1 MNFSSIKFQLI
12 GYVCV
17 IEAIALT
24 LMAYFTSMKYR
35 QVPNEDEADLVSGKC
50 REMSPITHTN
60 HHDYNNSNP
69 NQTNNII
76 ETNDNGYAYNNHI
89 NCNQTMISPTECN
102 QKPYIPGKLI
112 ANPNGYPMIAC

>member
-1 MNFSSIKFQLI
+1 MCA
-12 GYVCV
+12 V
-17 IEAIALT
+17 EAIALT
-24 LMAYFTSMKYR
+24 LMAYFTSVKYR

-60 HHDYNNSNP
+60 HHDYNP

-102 QKPYIPGKLI
+102 QKPYIPGELLL
-112 ANPNGYPMIAC
+112 